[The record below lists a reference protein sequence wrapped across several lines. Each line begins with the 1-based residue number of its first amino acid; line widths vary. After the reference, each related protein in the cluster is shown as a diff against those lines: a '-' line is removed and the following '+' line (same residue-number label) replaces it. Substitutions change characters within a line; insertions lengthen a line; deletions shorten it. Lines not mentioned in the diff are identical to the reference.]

1 VASGVRALTVDLNLT
16 PDPQLARNAVLRSFL
31 CANDDNSPNLLGL
44 ISFQAPDWFEPFT
57 RRLAIND
64 LAWHDLQVQVN
75 HYEDFDPWSRLILEN
90 MPKVLGRQGQDADA
104 ATSAN

>member
-1 VASGVRALTVDLNLT
+1 VHGSTVSLKHLAQNLPFNKIKVGDET
-16 PDPQLARNAVLRSFL
+16 AKSLVT
-31 CANDDNSPNLLGL
+31 
-44 ISFQAPDWFEPFT
+44 FQAPDWFEPFS

-90 MPKVLGRQGQDADA
+90 MPKVLGLKGQDADA
-104 ATSAN
+104 AAPSY